1 MIVGGAEINFDE
13 PSISLLQLPGLKMD
27 AQFSMLTPCDNMPI
41 ETVKELRRERLLSFA
56 ENYQPDCLIVE
67 LYPFGRKNF
76 RFELDPLLDLLS
88 EKGCAVF
95 CSLRDILVEK
105 VEGREKFE
113 QRVVTTMNRFFDG
126 LLIHADPDLVT
137 LDQTF
142 SKTDAITTA
151 IHYTGFI
158 SPKPAPG
165 ARNRIRKEMNLDEKD
180 KLVVASIGSGS
191 VGLELIEA
199 AIRGVNRLV
208 ADQTNVSLQ
217 VFAGPYL
224 PESSYNELCE
234 SRSTRIR
241 VERFTTHFIDW
252 LAAADLSI
260 SMAGYNTSMNVL
272 RAGVP
277 ALMYPFDQNREQ
289 RMRISKISACANIRL
304 LEQTDL
310 VTETLAGCIET
321 MLERQ
326 RFTSSIMLDG
336 TARTAAIIERH
347 LNP

>member
-13 PSISLLQLPGLKMD
+13 PSISLFQLPGLKMD
-27 AQFSMLTPCDNMPI
+27 AQFSTLTSCDNMPL
-41 ETVKELRRERLLSFA
+41 ETVKEQRRQRLLAFA

-76 RFELDPLLDLLS
+76 RFELDPLIDLLS
-88 EKGCAVF
+88 EQGCAVF

-105 VEGREKFE
+105 VDGREKFE
-113 QRVVTTMNRFFDG
+113 QRAVTTMNRFFDG

-137 LDQTF
+137 LGQTF

-165 ARNRIRKEMNLDEKD
+165 ARSRIRKEMNLGERD

-191 VGLELIEA
+191 VGLELVEA

-208 ADQTNVSLQ
+208 ADRTDLNLQ

-224 PESSYNELCE
+224 AESSYQELCE
-234 SRSTRIR
+234 SRSPRIR
-241 VERFTTHFIDW
+241 VERFSAHFIDW

-272 RAGVP
+272 TAGVP

-289 RMRISKISACANIRL
+289 RMRISKISAHGTIRL
-304 LEQTDL
+304 LEQADL
-310 VTETLAGCIET
+310 LTKTLAGSIET
-321 MLERQ
+321 MLKRE

-336 TARTAAIIERH
+336 AARTAAIIERH
-347 LNP
+347 RNP